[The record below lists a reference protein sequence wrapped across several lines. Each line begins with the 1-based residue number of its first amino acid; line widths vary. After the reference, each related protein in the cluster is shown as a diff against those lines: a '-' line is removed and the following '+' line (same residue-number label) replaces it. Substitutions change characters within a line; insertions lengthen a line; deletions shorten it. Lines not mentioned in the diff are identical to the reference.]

1 MQILI
6 NGVVEWGKLFHRW
19 HWKVATIESFSK
31 IAFVAADGLV
41 DCDQVS
47 TRHERS
53 LDLQLLE
60 SRNDGRID
68 LSAAKN
74 LSTEDHQVCD

>member
-1 MQILI
+1 
-6 NGVVEWGKLFHRW
+6 
-19 HWKVATIESFSK
+19 
-31 IAFVAADGLV
+31 
-41 DCDQVS
+41 VS